1 MSVPMVTVLINNK
14 KYQVRA
20 NVSVLQACEQAL
32 IEVPR
37 FCYHEKLSVS
47 GNCRMCLVEV
57 FKSPKPVVSC
67 AMPVSKGMI
76 IQTETP
82 LVKKAREAVL
92 EFLLLNHPLDCPIC
106 DQGGECD
113 LQDETLVFGSDR
125 GRNYEFKRSVED
137 KACGPIVKTI
147 MTRCIHCTRCVRFS
161 SEIAGN
167 EVLGSFGRGQE
178 TEIGTY
184 IQSFL
189 KTELAG
195 NLVDLCPVG
204 ALTSKPYAY
213 STRNW
218 ELQKINTVDFFDGI
232 CTDIVVQTRKSTTVS
247 YKGKNVSTGTKEE
260 ILRVLPRLNLSSYD
274 NWITDRTRYAFDA
287 LRNQRMKSIS
297 LNVANKVASTVAA
310 ADKFYFLFNRLNVIT
325 YSVKFE
331 KNDLRKNDTR
341 KLGLILGS
349 LTDISEAFVMSN
361 LIKFLGFGDVQYENY
376 KMALNVDAPFFYSLN
391 TSINSFEKTNCLF
404 VVGSNLRYEAS
415 ILNTMIRKYQ
425 MRRNFQ
431 LINVGAYSDLRLKQN
446 HFGNGLRALINIIQN
461 RSVLSLNLINMKNVS
476 LILGAESL
484 KNKNGFFLQNLL
496 RLLGKKLFLTN
507 KKTTRFGILHSSV
520 GSLSTAFLG
529 IQPNVRSALNVS
541 EEKDKG
547 LRVLMLSKVKEF
559 KNTKWISAKA
569 NTSTAFFGTHK
580 LENYTPEVSFPVTS
594 FYEKDSLFINIEN
607 RIRKGRKALVQSPSA
622 IGNVET
628 FGYGILHYNQDF
640 IHGEDN
646 TYKVIE
652 NFIKPFNKMIPMKN
666 LLEKVPSNFSF
677 NFFSIFEEESSS
689 VLYSFKPT
697 VYNFY
702 MNDNLSKNS
711 PVMGE
716 CVLFLGK
723 ESNFIYN

>member
-213 STRNW
+213 STRN
-218 ELQKINTVDFFDGI
+218 
-232 CTDIVVQTRKSTTVS
+232 
-247 YKGKNVSTGTKEE
+247 
-260 ILRVLPRLNLSSYD
+260 
-274 NWITDRTRYAFDA
+274 
-287 LRNQRMKSIS
+287 
-297 LNVANKVASTVAA
+297 
-310 ADKFYFLFNRLNVIT
+310 
-325 YSVKFE
+325 
-331 KNDLRKNDTR
+331 
-341 KLGLILGS
+341 
-349 LTDISEAFVMSN
+349 
-361 LIKFLGFGDVQYENY
+361 
-376 KMALNVDAPFFYSLN
+376 
-391 TSINSFEKTNCLF
+391 
-404 VVGSNLRYEAS
+404 
-415 ILNTMIRKYQ
+415 
-425 MRRNFQ
+425 
-431 LINVGAYSDLRLKQN
+431 
-446 HFGNGLRALINIIQN
+446 
-461 RSVLSLNLINMKNVS
+461 
-476 LILGAESL
+476 
-484 KNKNGFFLQNLL
+484 
-496 RLLGKKLFLTN
+496 
-507 KKTTRFGILHSSV
+507 
-520 GSLSTAFLG
+520 
-529 IQPNVRSALNVS
+529 
-541 EEKDKG
+541 
-547 LRVLMLSKVKEF
+547 
-559 KNTKWISAKA
+559 
-569 NTSTAFFGTHK
+569 
-580 LENYTPEVSFPVTS
+580 
-594 FYEKDSLFINIEN
+594 
-607 RIRKGRKALVQSPSA
+607 
-622 IGNVET
+622 
-628 FGYGILHYNQDF
+628 
-640 IHGEDN
+640 
-646 TYKVIE
+646 
-652 NFIKPFNKMIPMKN
+652 
-666 LLEKVPSNFSF
+666 
-677 NFFSIFEEESSS
+677 
-689 VLYSFKPT
+689 
-697 VYNFY
+697 
-702 MNDNLSKNS
+702 
-711 PVMGE
+711 
-716 CVLFLGK
+716 
-723 ESNFIYN
+723 